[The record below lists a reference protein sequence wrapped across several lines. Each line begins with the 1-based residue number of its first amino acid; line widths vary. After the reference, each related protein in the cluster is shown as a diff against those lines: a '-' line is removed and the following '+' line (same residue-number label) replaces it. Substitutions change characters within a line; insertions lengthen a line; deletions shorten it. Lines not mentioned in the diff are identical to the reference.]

1 MFTRIV
7 EMNAKGGN
15 AREVTRTMND
25 KALAILKKQPGFVDE
40 IMLVSEQNPGRLV
53 AISFWDTK
61 EDAEKYN
68 RETYPKLNEIISGQ
82 LEGPPKLQT
91 FNVENSTAYN
101 ITAGKAA

>member
-7 EMNAKGGN
+7 EMTVKSGD
-15 AREVTRTMND
+15 AREVTRTIND
-25 KALAILKKQPGFVDE
+25 KVLSLLRNQPGFVDE

-61 EDAEKYN
+61 DNAEKYN
-68 RETYPKLNEIISGQ
+68 RETYPKVNEIIRGQ

-91 FNVENSTAYN
+91 FNVENSTAYK
-101 ITAGKAA
+101 ITSGKAA